1 MLIVSPAIAM
11 IEAAEAAKSVATDQ
25 RQPETKLVAKAN
37 VIAKISRLVL
47 QKRGKVVT
55 QKSRF
60 PQAQRELDLTEQQ
73 KSDIGPKPNA
83 SANVKSNSYGQSQPS
98 NIESVRI

>member
-37 VIAKISRLVL
+37 VIACTRRSENRPV
-47 QKRGKVVT
+47 
-55 QKSRF
+55 
-60 PQAQRELDLTEQQ
+60 
-73 KSDIGPKPNA
+73 NA
-83 SANVKSNSYGQSQPS
+83 A
-98 NIESVRI
+98 